1 MNAVV
6 KTLVIEKG
14 LLSLTKTSL
23 LEKER
28 ELSSKMIDKKTE
40 LDVQPARPLAPKSH

>member
-14 LLSLTKTSL
+14 LLSRTKTSL
-23 LEKER
+23 LEKE
-28 ELSSKMIDKKTE
+28 KKI
-40 LDVQPARPLAPKSH
+40 LF